1 MDIKEVYK
9 TCDFVLENL
18 RSSKPYVAPCLFGLN
33 TKSNI
38 HNEAIDLLLENNLIV
53 FIGGERGFDK
63 HFRITHK
70 GLFVKKGIEKFLKPK
85 PFWKKIEFIIPTLI
99 SIFALITPFVIR
111 YLDEKEE
118 VNDSTKYKEI
128 QMKVDRVSEKVEKFN
143 DRIQNLEKV
152 SLKGMKK

>member
-1 MDIKEVYK
+1 MNIKEVYK

-18 RSSKPYVAPCLFGLN
+18 RSSKSYVAPCSFGLK
-33 TKSNI
+33 TSSKI
-38 HNEAIDLLLENNLIV
+38 HNDAIDILLENNLIV

-70 GLFVKKGIEKFLKPK
+70 GLSVKNGVEKFLQPK
-85 PFWKKIEFIIPTLI
+85 PFWKKIEFLIPTAI

-111 YLDEKEE
+111 CLDKKEE